1 MRSAWPKRTT
11 FQAAK
16 NMRSIS
22 IAQPRS
28 LPFAIVAFAV
38 VTAVFAKILV
48 IIFPRLLVTA
58 TEPIRSHR
66 WIMDSARCNI
76 TRISYEKL
84 LDLYGPSGL
93 PPLHDEPVIIYEDT
107 GLADDRSTRRRAFRD
122 ATSRANI
129 ERAFPEN
136 FEVMLT
142 SSNAYSERRK
152 KMTLAEYIESHV
164 VSKTVTPGSMSN
176 ETWYLF
182 GETHS
187 DDWKALLKHYVLPPC
202 KTCDVEG
209 GTALS
214 FGVGGIGSG
223 VQWHVHGPGFSESIH
238 GRKHWTLYP
247 ADWEVPG
254 FHKDESSRSWMET
267 VYMSMIA
274 GARLDELP
282 WECTVKEGEMI
293 YFPHM
298 WSHAIINL
306 DPYTVFVSSF
316 TTEHGF

>member
-1 MRSAWPKRTT
+1 
-11 FQAAK
+11 
-16 NMRSIS
+16 
-22 IAQPRS
+22 
-28 LPFAIVAFAV
+28 
-38 VTAVFAKILV
+38 
-48 IIFPRLLVTA
+48 
-58 TEPIRSHR
+58 
-66 WIMDSARCNI
+66 MDSARCNI
-76 TRISYEKL
+76 TRMSYEQL

-93 PPLHDEPVIIYEDT
+93 PPLHDEPVIIYEGT
-107 GLADDRSTRRRAFRD
+107 GSADDRSARRRAFRD
-122 ATSRANI
+122 TTSRANI
-129 ERAFPEN
+129 ERNFPAN

-152 KMTLAEYIESHV
+152 KMGLAKYIESHV
-164 VSKTVTPGSMSN
+164 VSKEVTPGSMSN

-214 FGVGGIGSG
+214 FGVGGVGSG

-267 VYMSMIA
+267 AYMSMND
-274 GARLDELP
+274 DELP
-282 WECTVKEGEMI
+282 WECTVEEGEMI